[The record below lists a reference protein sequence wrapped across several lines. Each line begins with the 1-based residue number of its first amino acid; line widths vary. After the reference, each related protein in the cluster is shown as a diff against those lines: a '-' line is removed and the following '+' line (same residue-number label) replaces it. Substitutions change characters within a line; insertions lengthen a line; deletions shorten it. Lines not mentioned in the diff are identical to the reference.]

1 VRESVHRR
9 CICEVRELVLRL
21 YMYVAH
27 ESAAHHHDGRVV
39 HVLAHHRCTCAERE
53 LEPRL
58 YMNAERELVLHLYM
72 HVAHESV
79 RHRCTY
85 AGRELVLRLYGNDL
99 LVRHRDGR
107 AVRESELR
115 RCICEVRELDGR
127 LHYDLGFHLVFR
139 HPCVV
144 VCRKD
149 SKRRYCA
156 LLRVLQRAVIRR
168 GYGRLDR
175 EAHEVHEVHEIQPLP
190 PWILAWHVS
199 WQQ

>member
-58 YMNAERELVLHLYM
+58 YMNAERELAHHRDVHDLLVRHHDG
-72 HVAHESV
+72 HVGRELV
-79 RHRCTY
+79 RHRCTC
-85 AGRELVLRLYGNDL
+85 AERELGG
-99 LVRHRDGR
+99 H
-107 AVRESELR
+107 
-115 RCICEVRELDGR
+115 
-127 LHYDLGFHLVFR
+127 LHCDHEFHLAFR
-139 HPCVV
+139 HLCAVV
-144 VCRKD
+144 FRKD
-149 SKRRYCA
+149 SKHHYCA
-156 LLRVLQRAVIRR
+156 WRHELRRAVIRR
-168 GYGRLDR
+168 GYEHLDR
-175 EAHEVHEVHEIQPLP
+175 VVHEVHEIRPLP
-190 PWILAWHVS
+190 PWNLAWHAS

>member
-115 RCICEVRELDGR
+115 RCICEVRELGGL
-127 LHYDLGFHLVFR
+127 LHCDREFHLAFR
-139 HPCVV
+139 HPCAVV
-144 VCRKD
+144 FRKD
-149 SKRRYCA
+149 SKRHYCA
-156 LLRVLQRAVIRR
+156 LLRVLRRAVIQR
-168 GYGRLDR
+168 GCEHLDR
-175 EAHEVHEVHEIQPLP
+175 EVRVVHGIRLLP
-190 PWILAWHVS
+190 P
-199 WQQ
+199 